1 MKTNKLKKFT
11 SLSLLSLLLVNT
23 LNPITA
29 LEASSNSDII
39 YPLKEISKL
48 ECRFNDFSELS
59 SDCKQ
64 DLPILKTSD
73 YQKYST
79 QNGWYNDYTRLYTV
93 LWWSSYTY
101 GWDVW
106 NGWHMWVDIA
116 TAKWTPVYAI
126 SEGTVIIASELNMLW
141 NTVAIKHTINW
152 KEVVSS
158 YSHMSLI
165 DAKKWDKVKA
175 WTKIWEVWSTW
186 NSTGNHL
193 HFQIDIDTSSPPAYY
208 SYESCPYSYYKISE
222 EWVCFGELEKLT
234 VDPLAFLETKGA
246 ALSNITTTSTSS
258 STKNTTKTN
267 TTTSN
272 NSDLSIFEK
281 TVYVWYS
288 AWDIR
293 EVQQIYK
300 ALWYYK
306 GDISSDYND
315 VLESV
320 IDYQVDK
327 WVIASRNATG
337 AGWFGPATRAQTKK
351 DYESY
356 IAKWWEETK
365 TYITTNTQT
374 VTTSTTQKISKASL
388 MTREE
393 IEKREVE
400 DFQKNYNINL
410 NFEKAWTNIAVWNTE
425 TLKLDIT
432 NRKWKAFK
440 WSLPWDMTFI
450 VNTETANVFPTKLY
464 YFTDW
469 KRDIQVT
476 WLKEWSTKLYVKIW
490 TVTIKTFDLK
500 IYNWKVTIYP
510 TTASVVSP
518 NSAVIWDTNTA
529 IAVFKDSSN
538 NKLVNLEFGSTYKLK
553 ASEWNKVCIK
563 TGTLKNIKSVY
574 TSKCDDDEFKEEIT
588 FTYKDTV
595 GWLLI
600 YDYKTLNKNA
610 KFEIINTYNSSN
622 LANKTVKV
630 NNPKWLATSYEYKT
644 EVLTTLEQWITSWI
658 SKWYFLENR
667 ELTEYDA
674 YTWIENSLNELKV
687 QNIDQSTKNTI
698 TTNLK
703 EIDSKQKS
711 ASKYNTITRWQFLA
725 LTYKY
730 LIINQSNVELT
741 KTYKDLS
748 EDENKIVNYI
758 FNKNITWKDQ
768 FGDSYF
774 QPKLKIT
781 RWEWAYM
788 LSNIFNNYTNN
799 FLTLK

>member
-11 SLSLLSLLLVNT
+11 SLSLLSIFLINSLS
-23 LNPITA
+23 PITA
-29 LEASSNSDII
+29 LEASNNSDII

-48 ECRFNDFSELS
+48 ECRFNEFSDLS

-73 YQKYST
+73 YQKYAT

-93 LWWSSYTY
+93 LWGSSYTY

-116 TAKWTPVYAI
+116 TAKWTPIYAI
-126 SEGTVIIASELNMLW
+126 AEWTVIIASELNMLW
-141 NTVAIKHTINW
+141 NTVAIKHNINW
-152 KEVVSS
+152 KEIVSS

-165 DAKKWDKVKA
+165 NAKKWDKVKA

-193 HFQIDIDTSSPPAYY
+193 HFQIDTDTTSSPAYY
-208 SYESCPYSYYKISE
+208 NYLSCPYSYYKISE
-222 EWVCFGELEKLT
+222 EWVCFNELENIT

-246 ALSNITTTSTSS
+246 VLSNVTTTNNKTTTTNT
-258 STKNTTKTN
+258 TKNTT
-267 TTTSN
+267 TTYN

-306 GDISSDYND
+306 GDITSDYND

-327 WVIASRNATG
+327 WVIASRNATW

-351 DYESY
+351 DYEAY

-365 TYITTNTQT
+365 VYITTNTET
-374 VTTSTTQKISKASL
+374 VTTKTQKISKESL

-400 DFQKNYNINL
+400 EFLKNYNINL
-410 NFEKAWTNIAVWNTE
+410 NFEKAGTNIAVWKAE
-425 TLKLDIT
+425 ILKLEII
-432 NRKWKAFK
+432 NKKWKVFK
-440 WSLPWDMTFI
+440 WNLPWDMTFI
-450 VNTETANVFPTKLY
+450 LNTDMASVFPTKLY

-469 KRDIQVT
+469 KRDIQVS

-510 TTASVVSP
+510 TSASLVSP
-518 NSAVIWDTNTA
+518 SSVVIWDTNTA

-563 TGTLKNIKSVY
+563 TWTLKNIKSVY
-574 TSKCDDDEFKEEIT
+574 NSKCDDDEFKQEIT

-595 GWLLI
+595 WWLLI
-600 YDYKTLNKNA
+600 YDFKTLNKDS
-610 KFEIINTYNSSN
+610 KIEIINTYNNSN

-630 NNPKWLATSYEYKT
+630 NNPKWLANTYEYKT

-667 ELTEYDA
+667 ELTEFDA
-674 YTWIENSLNELKV
+674 YTWIKSSLNELKL
-687 QNIDQSTKNTI
+687 QNVDQSTKNKIDTNI
-698 TTNLK
+698 T
-703 EIDSKQKS
+703 EINSKLKS
-711 ASKYNTITRWQFLA
+711 ASKYNWITRWQFLA

-730 LIINQSNVELT
+730 LIINQSNVEIV

-748 EDENKIVNYI
+748 SDENKIVNYV
-758 FNKNITWKDQ
+758 FNKNTTWKDQ

-788 LSNIFNNYTNN
+788 LSNIFNNYSNKY
-799 FLTLK
+799 LTLK